1 MGPGGLLLRFDGGG
15 DVGGGSQIEILVILG
30 VDPLVLFC
38 HLPLIRY
45 IKVIKAKFPTTRT
58 QEVAGQVG
66 KQKQT
71 EEGTQKHASAVAL
84 VRGCTCRVALLTG
97 NELTPDRNTRAP
109 TTTWFA
115 DLGGCSPRKLLAP
128 LGSSDMAV
136 LPWPGYWFWKVCPR
150 GPLRPPLTITINNGA
165 V

>member
-1 MGPGGLLLRFDGGG
+1 MGGGL
-15 DVGGGSQIEILVILG
+15 QIEILVILG
-30 VDPLVLFC
+30 FDPSSSSVTYHLFD
-38 HLPLIRY
+38 ISKRSRQ
-45 IKVIKAKFPTTRT
+45 KFPTPRT
-58 QEVAGQVG
+58 QEVAGQIG

-71 EEGTQKHASAVAL
+71 EVGTQKHASAVAL
-84 VRGCTCRVALLTG
+84 VRGCTCRVALFTG

-150 GPLRPPLTITINNGA
+150 GPLRPPLTLTINDGA